1 MMISVGSCADQ
12 TSSTRTRTTTTRSRI
27 MSSSSSSFPV
37 HRYISIALFLL
48 LLLLLVPIS
57 VVDARSVLGVD
68 LGTSYMKVALVRSG
82 SPLEIVTNMH
92 SKRKTEQLVLFD
104 QKQRFFGAD
113 ANGLLQ
119 RKSQLTPASM
129 TEFLG
134 RDVTH
139 PNIQVSMYVLVVLV
153 WLCCCLLVIQEPFL
167 LLSCFSPTPLPPLT
181 KTLHLVKLMK

>member
-12 TSSTRTRTTTTRSRI
+12 TSSTRTTTTTTRFRI
-27 MSSSSSSFPV
+27 MSSSFPV
-37 HRYISIALFLL
+37 HLYISIVLFLL

-139 PNIQVSMYVLVVLV
+139 PNIQVSMRMCMCWLYWFGCVVV
-153 WLCCCLLVIQEPFL
+153 C
-167 LLSCFSPTPLPPLT
+167 
-181 KTLHLVKLMK
+181 